1 MPPQDFTLTMLLKS
15 EWEKF
20 RLVWLECQSSFKVNI
35 FYKYNF
41 LVLVTFF
48 MEYMR
53 SKNFAKPRISIWEQC
68 WIEQCLIFSKF
79 SSNKILGSLGM
90 VPSLNFWIFRKK
102 QKKIKEFRH
111 FDRTRILVH
120 ISMYTNY
127 IRVHKLMHFKVVV
140 CSF

>member
-79 SSNKILGSLGM
+79 SSNKILCSKFDFLD
-90 VPSLNFWIFRKK
+90 FQKK
-102 QKKIKEFRH
+102 TEKKIKEFRH